1 MLNTE
6 ARTVEE
12 AYTSATNSSDL
23 RVEADRRGDADVL
36 IAAGWS
42 MSRIGAA
49 LLRLHSEYDS
59 AAHPPAP
66 SPRQVE
72 AIASTMLI
80 EVPCLDKEGKP
91 SKKMVPDIR
100 AAQRKAKEWQLH
112 ETALMLGR
120 LKAMP
125 SVREQLTIQ
134 ALIWGVADAQ
144 DVAAKLVQW
153 WLSQVCPECHGT
165 KYEAV
170 AGTGRLSAK
179 ACRVCRGSGLA
190 PIPCG
195 DVGRRL
201 ANWMDECLHAT
212 RHSMGR
218 RLRSSM
224 AR

>member
-59 AAHPPAP
+59 AAHSRHATPA
-66 SPRQVE
+66 QFGG
-72 AIASTMLI
+72 
-80 EVPCLDKEGKP
+80 DKK
-91 SKKMVPDIR
+91 
-100 AAQRKAKEWQLH
+100 AAHAHNFH

-125 SVREQLTIQ
+125 SVREQLTVQ
-134 ALIWGVADAQ
+134 ALVWGVADAQ

-153 WLSQVCPECHGT
+153 WLSQVCSECHGT

-170 AGTGRLSAK
+170 TGTGRLSAK
-179 ACRVCRGSGLA
+179 VCKACRGTGLA

-195 DVGRRL
+195 DAGRRL
-201 ANWMDECLHAT
+201 ANWMDQCLHAT
-212 RHSMGR
+212 RTTMGR
-218 RLRSSM
+218 RLRSTM
-224 AR
+224 GR